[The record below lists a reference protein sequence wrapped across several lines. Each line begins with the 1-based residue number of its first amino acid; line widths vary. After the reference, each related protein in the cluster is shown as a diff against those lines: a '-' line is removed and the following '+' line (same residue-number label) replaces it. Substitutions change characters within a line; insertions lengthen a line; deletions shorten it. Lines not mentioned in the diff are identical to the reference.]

1 MVISFHIVSLT
12 FHEFTL
18 GKERKKKILYDIKIH
33 MSVFPKVNFSFY
45 CIFTVTV
52 FPQTS
57 SNVHWMS
64 FSPARCKEQEERA
77 VQSAAL

>member
-1 MVISFHIVSLT
+1 
-12 FHEFTL
+12 
-18 GKERKKKILYDIKIH
+18 

-57 SNVHWMS
+57 SNVRWMS

-77 VQSAAL
+77 IQSAAL